1 MGVGDEKVE
10 FWKRASRKPTMGL
23 VVRPYARRLLF
34 ITFRIYSLFHHLG
47 WLDMDLTPIKTKR
60 LYEEIVEQI
69 KQLIADGKLK
79 PGDKL
84 LAERDLADRFQVS
97 RASVREAIRTLEML
111 GIIDIR
117 PGEGTFV
124 RGTETDDIIRP
135 LAMFLAVERNSLLDM
150 FEMRRIFETATASLA
165 AQRATFEELDQ
176 IESMLANMR
185 ERLNLNDSEKGE
197 EFDAAFDYAVAEA
210 THNSLLIKLF
220 KTVSEEFAKASSVA
234 RRQLYH
240 DNVQNPQ
247 RIIDQHSE
255 ILLAIRSGSAQK
267 ASEAMLAHL
276 SFAEGELRKWIV

>member
-1 MGVGDEKVE
+1 
-10 FWKRASRKPTMGL
+10 
-23 VVRPYARRLLF
+23 
-34 ITFRIYSLFHHLG
+34 
-47 WLDMDLTPIKTKR
+47 MDFTPIKTKR

-69 KQLIADGKLK
+69 KQLITDGKLK

-84 LAERDLADRFQVS
+84 LAERDLAERFQVS

-124 RGTETDDIIRP
+124 RSTETDDIIRP

-150 FEMRRIFETATASLA
+150 FEMRRIFETATAGLA
-165 AQRATFEELDQ
+165 AERATLEELDQ
-176 IESMLANMR
+176 IGSTLANMQ
-185 ERLNLNDSEKGE
+185 ERLNVQDSEKGE
-197 EFDAAFDYAVAEA
+197 EYDAAFHYAVAEA
-210 THNSLLIKLF
+210 THNSLLTKLF
-220 KTVSEEFAKASSVA
+220 KTVSEEFAKANSVA

-240 DNVQNPQ
+240 DNIQNAQ

-255 ILLAIRSGSAQK
+255 IYTAIRARSPQA

-276 SFAEGELRKWIV
+276 NFAEGELRKWIV

>member
-1 MGVGDEKVE
+1 
-10 FWKRASRKPTMGL
+10 
-23 VVRPYARRLLF
+23 
-34 ITFRIYSLFHHLG
+34 
-47 WLDMDLTPIKTKR
+47 MDFTPIKTKR

-69 KQLIADGKLK
+69 KKLITDGRLK

-84 LAERDLADRFQVS
+84 LAERELAEQFQVS

-111 GIIDIR
+111 GVIDIR

-165 AQRATFEELDQ
+165 AERATEEELDH
-176 IESMLANMR
+176 IESMLEKMR
-185 ERLNLNDSEKGE
+185 ERLNVLDPEKGE
-197 EFDAAFDYAVAEA
+197 EFDAAFHYAVAEA
-210 THNSLLIKLF
+210 THNSLLTKLF
-220 KTVSEEFAKASSVA
+220 KTVSEEFAKANSVA

-240 DNVQNPQ
+240 DNVQNAQ
-247 RIIDQHSE
+247 KIIDQHSE
-255 ILLAIRSGSAQK
+255 ILEAIRSRSSAN

-276 SFAEGELRKWIV
+276 IFAEGELRKWIV